1 MKTIRVLLVD
11 DHQVVREGLKRM
23 LEQEKQI
30 EVVGEVASGE
40 EAIDCVRHLSP
51 DIILMD
57 IKMPGMGGIEA
68 ICQIQA
74 IQPSAKVIV
83 LTLYQNEYLLQ
94 ATEAGAA
101 GYLLKDTTR
110 EELIQAIQRAFLG
123 QTPLAPSVTQTLLR
137 EYVGLAKL
145 RREHILSQ
153 RQIEIL
159 RLIAAGLT
167 NKEIS
172 SKLFLSEA
180 TVKRES
186 KAILAKLNATGR
198 AQAVSE
204 AYKRKLIE
212 IANSEEKGYRS

>member
-1 MKTIRVLLVD
+1 LKTIRVLLVD

-23 LEQEKQI
+23 LESEKWI
-30 EVVGEVASGE
+30 EVVGGATSGE

-68 ICQIQA
+68 VRQIKA
-74 IQPSAKVIV
+74 IQPSVKVIV
-83 LTLYQNEYLLQ
+83 VTLYQNEYLAQ
-94 ATEAGAA
+94 AAEAGAA

-110 EELIQAIQRAFLG
+110 EELIQAIQRALLG

-137 EYVGLAKL
+137 EYVSLTKL
-145 RREHILSQ
+145 RREQILSQ

-167 NKEIS
+167 NKEIGP
-172 SKLFLSEA
+172 KLFLSEA
-180 TVKRES
+180 TVKREIQT
-186 KAILAKLNATGR
+186 ILAKLNATDR
-198 AQAVSE
+198 SQAVSE

-212 IANSEEKGYRS
+212 LANSEEKG

>member
-11 DHQVVREGLKRM
+11 DHQVVREGLKWM
-23 LEQEKQI
+23 LEQGKQI
-30 EVVGEVASGE
+30 EVVGEATSGE

-68 ICQIQA
+68 MRQIQA
-74 IQPSAKVIV
+74 IQPSAKIIV
-83 LTLYQNEYLLQ
+83 LTLYQNEYLIQ
-94 ATEAGAA
+94 AAEAGAA

-110 EELIQAIQRAFLG
+110 EELIQAIQRAFSG

-137 EYVGLAKL
+137 EYVSLTKL

-172 SKLFLSEA
+172 VRLFLSEA
-180 TVKRES
+180 TVKREV
-186 KAILAKLNATGR
+186 KTIFVKLNVTDR

-204 AYKRKLIE
+204 AYKSKLI
-212 IANSEEKGYRS
+212 

>member
-30 EVVGEVASGE
+30 EVAGEATSGE

-57 IKMPGMGGIEA
+57 IKMPGMGGVEA
-68 ICQIQA
+68 IRQIQA

-83 LTLYQNEYLLQ
+83 LTLYQNEYLAQ
-94 ATEAGAA
+94 AAEAGAA

-110 EELIQAIQRAFLG
+110 EELIQAIQRAFSG
-123 QTPLAPSVTQTLLR
+123 QTPLAPSVAQTLLR
-137 EYVGLAKL
+137 EYVSLTKL

-172 SKLFLSEA
+172 ARLFLSEA
-180 TVKRES
+180 TVKREVKTIFS
-186 KAILAKLNATGR
+186 KLNAADR

-204 AYKRKLIE
+204 AYKRKLI
-212 IANSEEKGYRS
+212 

>member
-1 MKTIRVLLVD
+1 MVD
-11 DHQVVREGLKRM
+11 DHQVVREGLRRM
-23 LEQEKQI
+23 LESEKWI
-30 EVVGEVASGE
+30 EVVGEATSGE

-51 DIILMD
+51 DIIFMD

-68 ICQIQA
+68 VRQIKA

-83 LTLYQNEYLLQ
+83 LTLYQNEYLAQ
-94 ATEAGAA
+94 AAEAGAA

-110 EELIQAIQRAFLG
+110 EELIQAIQTALLG

-137 EYVGLAKL
+137 EYVSLTKL
-145 RREHILSQ
+145 RREQILSQ

-167 NKEIS
+167 NKEIGP
-172 SKLFLSEA
+172 KLFLSEA
-180 TVKRES
+180 TVKREITT
-186 KAILAKLNATGR
+186 ILAKLNATDR
-198 AQAVSE
+198 SQAVSE

-212 IANSEEKGYRS
+212 LANSEEKG

>member
-30 EVVGEVASGE
+30 EVAGEATSGE

-68 ICQIQA
+68 IRQIQA
-74 IQPSAKVIV
+74 IQPSVKVIV
-83 LTLYQNEYLLQ
+83 LTLYQNEYLAQ
-94 ATEAGAA
+94 AAEAGAA

-110 EELIQAIQRAFLG
+110 EELIQAIQRAFSG

-137 EYVGLAKL
+137 EYVSLTKL

-153 RQIEIL
+153 RQLEIL

-172 SKLFLSEA
+172 ARLFLSEA
-180 TVKRES
+180 TVKREITT
-186 KAILAKLNATGR
+186 ILAKLNAADR

-204 AYKRKLIE
+204 AYKRKLI
-212 IANSEEKGYRS
+212 

>member
-30 EVVGEVASGE
+30 EVAGEATSGE

-57 IKMPGMGGIEA
+57 IKMPGIGGIEA
-68 ICQIQA
+68 IRQIQA
-74 IQPSAKVIV
+74 IQPSVKVIV
-83 LTLYQNEYLLQ
+83 LTLYQNEYLAQ
-94 ATEAGAA
+94 AAEAGAV

-110 EELIQAIQRAFLG
+110 EELIQAIQRAFSG

-137 EYVGLAKL
+137 EYVSLTKL

-153 RQIEIL
+153 RQLEIL

-172 SKLFLSEA
+172 ARLFLSEA
-180 TVKRES
+180 TVKREVKTIFS
-186 KAILAKLNATGR
+186 KLNAADR

-204 AYKRKLIE
+204 AYKRKLI
-212 IANSEEKGYRS
+212 